1 MLRPDG
7 FVKVLDFG
15 LAKLMSASDGVE
27 GQSTQT
33 AFRTNAG
40 SVLGTIAYMSP
51 EQARARR
58 RGSDGTSPC
67 ERAH

>member
-51 EQARARR
+51 EQARGLSVDPARTPGR
-58 RGSDGTSPC
+58 WAS
-67 ERAH
+67 